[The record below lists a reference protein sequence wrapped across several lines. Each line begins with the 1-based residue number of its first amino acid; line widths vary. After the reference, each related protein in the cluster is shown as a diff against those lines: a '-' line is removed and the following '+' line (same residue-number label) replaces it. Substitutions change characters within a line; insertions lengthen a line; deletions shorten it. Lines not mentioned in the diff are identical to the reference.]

1 MKFLALR
8 YTVAGKPQLMVDTLQ
23 PEKVTERYAFIRAHT
38 PEDNPRLVDEAL
50 AIAREVTGRDA
61 GSLSVARRL
70 RK

>member
-1 MKFLALR
+1 MARRRFPWLVTWKDSRPHRFAPPH
-8 YTVAGKPQLMVDTLQ
+8 VAIWSVRAK
-23 PEKVTERYAFIRAHT
+23 TE
-38 PEDNPRLVDEAL
+38 DEAL